1 MREEENEGKK
11 FRNFVDDLL
20 LNEDG
25 FPEKQ
30 ESSFSSIE

>member
-1 MREEENEGKK
+1 MKEEENEGKK
-11 FRNFVDDLL
+11 FRKFVDDLL

-25 FPEKQ
+25 YPEKQ